1 MRSVVRPTLIALA
14 TLLAAAPAWAD
25 GGYTIQAVGLTGSPF
40 LGSNGSPLQRS
51 LPFASDSQ
59 GAAVGSSIIY
69 NGGSTNLGTA
79 IWAYS
84 PGGSPMQIGLTTA
97 NGSVYGNPAKQN
109 AGTASATASQFI
121 NFNGTPATMA
131 GYSSRYDPSGA
142 SLGQDAWYFNGTTTV
157 AIPLPT
163 STNTSTTDPAGYTY
177 SVATPTGQ
185 YEMGLPQILSSGN
198 GAAAGSSFRYTTTQ
212 TTTSTNLDYDTW
224 YYLNG
229 TTTVVGLNGP
239 ANSGQN
245 GNGNTLREGSAVQMN
260 AKGQAIGWTASWGGG
275 SLIGADGWLYDPNN
289 AHGTGLNGT
298 IVLTPPSSN
307 PAYSYAGSEYGFT
320 TANAI
325 NNAGQIS
332 GNWFLYTAAQT
343 SHYYNQP
350 TQSMG
355 AFIYDSNV
363 PLNADGSTNASAWTQ
378 IGLTTANDPTYYVT
392 SPSLGASDSQGSQ
405 VNSYVGTTNTSP
417 INALGQAI
425 GYTTRQINTD
435 PGQPD
440 NVATSMGKDAWVF
453 YPANHVP
460 INATAGTIKVG
471 LSGGPYDKT
480 VAVNAANYTWRS
492 SSAAVLS
499 NSGAVAGTTFRVSDP
514 NGATSAGADAWV
526 YDPAH
531 GITTSTQIG
540 LVGVPDPNNLPN
552 FTKATALYE
561 NVTGSTNNT
570 RTSSVLAINN
580 TGELGGASSRYA
592 FGTVNGQ
599 DAWVYDAASHAT
611 YNIDTNTPGLASPA
625 SPNPGATFWFSTITS
640 ISDGGLVM
648 GYDSAVS
655 ASSGSQ
661 LFAFFLGGPL
671 HNQPHFFYYYV
682 DPTHTNVDAASIAA
696 GNWSLLA
703 QTSVT
708 TPPAAA
714 GAIFGTGMI
723 SGNASSSIQSF
734 LLSPKPMTYNGASTT
749 WNTVSA
755 NTNFTYSGGAS
766 SFGNGAAVTFGN
778 TSVGT
783 ISVDPTGVYVA
794 SMNVTN
800 TSGTYTFSNGS
811 VGGETLTKSGAG
823 IVNFSGG
830 AYFGNVTLNGGV
842 AVFTPLS
849 VTTTASFALS
859 SGSKMVVQGSAG
871 TKAGTLATLQGDAA
885 AHSLV
890 ITGPAGNFG
899 LAVLDNGVL
908 NKTTFGGAAVD
919 GNSVLVSA
927 ELLGDA
933 NADGHVDLT
942 DLSTVLN
949 NFGTVTPNWTSGNFD
964 YAPTIDLTDLSDV
977 LNNFGSSNANAFDST
992 VFDSVVVAVPEPA
1005 SVGMLALGAMCLLKR
1020 RRR

>member
-25 GGYTIQAVGLTGSPF
+25 GGYTIQTVGLTGGNY

-51 LPFASDSQ
+51 LPSISNSQ
-59 GAAVGSSIIY
+59 GVAIGSSNIY
-69 NGGSTNLGTA
+69 NGGSTSLGTA
-79 IWAYS
+79 YWYYT
-84 PGGSPMQIGLTTA
+84 PGAGSTQIGLTTA
-97 NGSVYGNPAKQN
+97 NGSVYGNPTKQN
-109 AGTASATASQFI
+109 AVTTSVSGLNAVNLSGSTTSAEGS
-121 NFNGTPATMA
+121 
-131 GYSSRYDPSGA
+131 SSRFDVNGN
-142 SLGQDAWYFNGTTTV
+142 SLGRDAWYFDGSSTV

-163 STNTSTTDPAGYTY
+163 STNTSTTDPAGYAY
-177 SVATPTGQ
+177 SVTTGTGQ
-185 YEMGLPQILSSGN
+185 FESGPTPLVYGGG
-198 GAAAGSSFRYTTTQ
+198 GAVAGASNRYTTTA
-212 TTTSTNLDYDTW
+212 TSSTDASTSLGYDTW
-224 YYLNG
+224 YYANN
-229 TTTVVGLNGP
+229 TTTVVGLNYSNTN
-239 ANSGQN
+239 A
-245 GNGNTLREGSAVQMN
+245 NGNTVRQSSIIQVS
-260 AKGQAIGWTASWGGG
+260 AKGLTIGWTSNSPVFG
-275 SLIGADGWLYDPNN
+275 SEGWLYDPNN

-298 IVLTPPSSN
+298 IALTPTSSN
-307 PAYSYAGSEYGFT
+307 SAYVYAGSAYSFT

-325 NNAGQIS
+325 NSAGQIS
-332 GNWFLYTAAQT
+332 GNWYLYNAAQS
-343 SHYYNQP
+343 SHNYNQP
-350 TQSMG
+350 TQSMA

-378 IGLTTANDPTYYVT
+378 IGLMTANDPVYYVT
-392 SPSLGASDSQGSQ
+392 SPSVDASTSQGSQ
-405 VNSYVGTTNTSP
+405 VNPYVGSTNNSP
-417 INALGQAI
+417 LNALGQAI

-440 NVATSMGKDAWVF
+440 NVATSMGKDAWVY

-460 INATAGTIKVG
+460 INGTAGTVKIG

-480 VAVNAANYTWRS
+480 IAVNSINYTSRS

-514 NGATSAGADAWV
+514 NGTASAGADAWV
-526 YDPAH
+526 YDPLH

-540 LVGVPDPNNLPN
+540 LVGVLDPNNLPH
-552 FTKATALYE
+552 FTTATAGYE

-570 RTSSVLAINN
+570 RSSSVSAINN
-580 TGELGGASSRYA
+580 TGEVGGTSVRYA
-592 FGTVNGQ
+592 FGTANGQ
-599 DAWVYDAASHAT
+599 DAWVYDAASRAT
-611 YNIDTNTPGLASPA
+611 YNIDTNTPALANPA
-625 SPNPGATFWFSTITS
+625 NPHPENTFWYSTITS

-661 LFAFFLGGPL
+661 LFAFFLGGAL

-682 DPTHTNVDAASIAA
+682 DPTHTDVDAASIAA
-696 GNWSLLA
+696 GNWSVLG
-703 QTSVT
+703 QTSAMTPVT
-708 TPPAAA
+708 AA
-714 GAIFGTGMI
+714 GGIFGYGTL
-723 SGNASSSIQSF
+723 SGNASSSMQTF
-734 LLSPKPMTYNGASTT
+734 LLSPKAMTYNGGSAS
-749 WNTVSA
+749 WNTASG

-778 TSVGT
+778 TGVGT
-783 ISVDPTGVYVA
+783 INVDPTGVYVA

-800 TSGTYTFSNGS
+800 TTGTYTFSNGS
-811 VGGETLTKSGAG
+811 VGGETLIKSGAG

-885 AHSLV
+885 AHSLT
-890 ITGPAGNFG
+890 ITGLAGNFG
-899 LAVLDNGVL
+899 LAVMDNGML
-908 NKTTFGGAAVD
+908 NKSTFGGVAVD

-949 NFGTVTPNWTSGNFD
+949 NFGMATPNWTSGNFD

-992 VFDSVVVAVPEPA
+992 VFDSAVVAVPEPA
-1005 SVGMLALGAMCLLKR
+1005 GVSILSFGAIWLLKR